1 MVSIGIKKKK
11 KDSDV
16 DYLKS
21 LERLGNLWRPRRSHY
36 HVYRKATEELGM
48 QQCKRELTWKLL
60 LFLGNFY
67 GFG

>member
-1 MVSIGIKKKK
+1 MASMTVALS
-11 KDSDV
+11 
-16 DYLKS
+16 
-21 LERLGNLWRPRRSHY
+21 

-60 LFLGNFY
+60 LFLDNFY